1 MKLTTPLDEATV
13 RSLTIGDTVY
23 LNGPIIT
30 GRDMMHERALK
41 YVKIGDKVPEEI
53 YDSVL
58 YHCGPIMIEHNGKW
72 IPVAAGPTTSARMND
87 LMPEM
92 IEKFRIKAVIGKGG
106 MSSEVAEA
114 MKKHGCVYLAAVGGT
129 AVSLAE
135 GLGAS
140 TGSYWNDLGM
150 AEAIWKFDT
159 DNFGPL
165 TVAIDAKGG
174 NLYEE
179 VRKSIKR

>member
-1 MKLTTPLDEATV
+1 MDEKTV
-13 RSLTIGDTVY
+13 RSLTIGDIVH
-23 LNGPIIT
+23 LDGPIIT
-30 GRDMMHERALK
+30 GRDEIHIRALRMARA
-41 YVKIGDKVPEEI
+41 GEEVPEEI

-58 YHCGPIMIEHNGKW
+58 YHCGPIMIEENGKW
-72 IPVAAGPTTSARMND
+72 IPVAAGPTTSARMD
-87 LMPEM
+87 SLTPEM
-92 IEKFRIKAVIGKGG
+92 IETFRIKAIIGKGG

-129 AVSLAE
+129 AVTLAE
-135 GLGAS
+135 GLGES
-140 TGSYWNDLGM
+140 TGAYWKDLGM
-150 AEAIWKFDT
+150 AEAIWKFNT

-179 VRKSIKR
+179 VRRNIKR